1 MTRDRAVTKAA
12 PGRTAVRGLP
22 PPAPGQPSAGG
33 GPDQAWLPGADQA
46 AVAAQAAAEN
56 FPVAIRLLPR
66 RYRGHLMAVYNFAR
80 TVDDIGDEAPPDQRL
95 QLLDELDEDLS
106 RLYAARQE
114 SPQLGSQPRHAAV
127 RGLAQVV
134 TDCDVPLQ
142 PFRDLIAA
150 NRQDQVVTRYETFDE
165 LLGYCALSAN
175 PVGRI
180 VLQVFGASTRGRAE
194 LSDAVCS
201 GLQIVEHLQDVAEDL
216 RAGRVYLPAADM
228 RSHGCTEQ
236 DLTGPMA
243 TPQLRRLIA
252 AEADRAA
259 KLIDSGAPLVGQL
272 HGAARVAVAGYVA
285 GGRIA
290 LAAIARAGYD
300 VLAGTPK
307 PAKSRTIRELAATL
321 VRGR

>member
-12 PGRTAVRGLP
+12 PGPTAVRGLP
-22 PPAPGQPSAGG
+22 PPAPGQASARG

-56 FPVAIRLLPR
+56 FPVALRLLPR
-66 RYRGHLMAVYNFAR
+66 RYRGHLMAVYKFAR

-95 QLLDELDEDLS
+95 QLLDDLDEDLS

-114 SPQLGSQPRHAAV
+114 SPQPGSQPRHPAV

-134 TDCDVPLQ
+134 TDCDIPVQ

-180 VLQVFGASTRGRAE
+180 VLQVFGASTHGRAE

-236 DLTGPMA
+236 DLTGRMA

-259 KLIDSGAPLVGQL
+259 ELIDSGAPLVGQL

-285 GGRIA
+285 GGRAA
-290 LAAIARAGYD
+290 LAAIAKASFD
-300 VLAGTPK
+300 VLAATPK
-307 PAKSRTIRELAATL
+307 PAKTRTIRELAATL